1 MHPDVYAYVVNCFK
15 YIELMWSTNK
25 GEQDQI
31 FWSTY
36 DDENHCHKR
45 VLSVLEEAEA
55 NDMDYLYDYDD
66 WTFDTCS
73 PLQLRFSQRGNPG
86 PHSKKSAPI
95 WKCLVVDLLAEDLVV
110 EDDPDECMVMLS
122 MSNPEYRLLVLR
134 SCVIAKKKQYTSIQL
149 RSVYHYSGT
158 RQRIIAASTRWP
170 DILTSLCESF
180 FFCPSCWNGTS
191 AIYNVPNPWNESERP
206 FVCSTSCEYCAQ
218 YWFGTERDQ
227 TSSQL
232 KTQTIHNQR
241 YYEPSESGSP
251 TDEDS
256 AN

>member
-15 YIELMWSTNK
+15 YIELMWSTK
-25 GEQDQI
+25 VFEDPQVY
-31 FWSTY
+31 WSKTA
-36 DDENHCHKR
+36 DEVDCHKR

-158 RQRIIAASTRWP
+158 RQRIMTASTKLP
-170 DILTSLCESF
+170 SILTSLCESF
-180 FFCPSCWNGTS
+180 FFCPSCWNVTS
-191 AIYNVPNPWNESERP
+191 AVYNVPNPRNDLERP
-206 FVCSTSCEYCAQ
+206 FVCSTSCEFCAQ
-218 YWFGTERDQ
+218 YSFGAERDL
-227 TSSQL
+227 TPLQL
-232 KTQTIHNQR
+232 KTQIIHHQR
-241 YYEPSESGSP
+241 WYEPQESESATTEVS
-251 TDEDS
+251 E
-256 AN
+256 N